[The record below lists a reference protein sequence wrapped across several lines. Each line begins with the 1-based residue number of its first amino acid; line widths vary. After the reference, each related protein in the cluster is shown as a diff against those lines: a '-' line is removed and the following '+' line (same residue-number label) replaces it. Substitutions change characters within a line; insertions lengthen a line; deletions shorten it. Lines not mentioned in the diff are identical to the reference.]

1 MAVNQGLANLQQDPN
16 FSTQSIQ
23 NSINNCN
30 IGFASKTKTLV
41 EKINGSDVLTNTN
54 KSDIEDALNT
64 QSYLYV
70 GRFLVDLDLHTQKL
84 LTGELAQ
91 VIQDDVTPTF
101 QDLLNKVTSFLNN
114 VPAYLGKTADQ
125 INRGLKGHF
134 GSLSGELD
142 TALEN
147 AAEAIKFINSKSL
160 PEDTA
165 YQTAVQNLIDYIDTL
180 ADSTAFD
187 ESTFNA
193 LLSAVESAAGN
204 FDSAISSLDE
214 KTILT
219 ETRSQV
225 LEQIQLEVN
234 NLATIVDFELQLN
247 NVVGYLGMADSQE
260 IRNFLIRTSGNAD
273 WRSYFENY
281 EQRLSYDNPVFNNQ
295 NNDSDNDQTVRTV
308 LRLRGL
314 PDVTDYVDLDSVAGK
329 ALRDTRLTT
338 SLQDGGKSAE
348 ELITEACRLLG
359 INIAGKDIYGQSKAL
374 LENMNS
380 NDVEIVKRELDLY
393 NQVNTLS

>member
-1 MAVNQGLANLQQDPN
+1 
-16 FSTQSIQ
+16 
-23 NSINNCN
+23 
-30 IGFASKTKTLV
+30 
-41 EKINGSDVLTNTN
+41 
-54 KSDIEDALNT
+54 
-64 QSYLYV
+64 
-70 GRFLVDLDLHTQKL
+70 
-84 LTGELAQ
+84 
-91 VIQDDVTPTF
+91 
-101 QDLLNKVTSFLNN
+101 LNN